1 MNKTHTP
8 DFGTI
13 PAHIKLWRAGKIADA
28 YLEQENALVLAQ
40 VEHDRLRS
48 QVEELR
54 GALEAVCPMFDND
67 SPLLTVYAAEIAQ
80 ARAALAK
87 VSQ

>member
-1 MNKTHTP
+1 MNKTHTSHVRMITYQLP
-8 DFGTI
+8 EGSMS
-13 PAHIKLWRAGKIADA
+13 
-28 YLEQENALVLAQ
+28 YENVTKYYVETLA
-40 VEHDRLRS
+40 ERDRLKA